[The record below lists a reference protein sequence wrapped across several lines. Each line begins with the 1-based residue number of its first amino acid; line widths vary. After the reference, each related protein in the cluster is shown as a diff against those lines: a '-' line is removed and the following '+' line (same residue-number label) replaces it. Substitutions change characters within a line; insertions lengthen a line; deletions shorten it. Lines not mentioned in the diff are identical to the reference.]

1 MNRDVK
7 DVEWTILFDFP
18 YNSMYPNKVN
28 GFQSEMNEH
37 VMTWTDKTRA
47 EEFATDKC
55 GKYGWFLVPT
65 KTEISIDNTDVKDH
79 DAECFW
85 NR

>member
-1 MNRDVK
+1 
-7 DVEWTILFDFP
+7 
-18 YNSMYPNKVN
+18 
-28 GFQSEMNEH
+28 MNEH

-65 KTEISIDNTDVKDH
+65 KTEISVDNTDVKDH